1 LVSCK
6 SLKSP
11 GSFQDLDRL
20 LQELGKPAIIELGKP
35 APAEKHLP
43 RKAVAARCPAA
54 HNELLVSG
62 EDEV

>member
-1 LVSCK
+1 LVSRK
-6 SLKSP
+6 SPKSP

-54 HNELLVSG
+54 HNELLLSG
-62 EDEV
+62 EDEA